1 MLSCQDEVHTQ
12 PQACPRHPE
21 WPPSLAWEVSHGL
34 QYLLPP
40 SPAAVPSLWAA
51 GSDWWSRS
59 HATLHAG
66 KEHGSHLRHGSVNV
80 KSIFLQKSYQR
91 GGVGGQREGR
101 VSHTLPLQRRWEDE
115 RQWLRTLESNT
126 FIIPRFRPLL
136 FPPWLPRSPDCAPP
150 PQPRHSA
157 GEVTKVAVKEVEE
170 EEHLYWKSSVDMSSG
185 SGLRVRERRD
195 PGSQRLFR
203 HPSWGLSRDRLTRP
217 GTAPTRPFSPLREGF
232 MGEGKAGGLGFP

>member
-1 MLSCQDEVHTQ
+1 MLPNLREGWRNGLVLSCQDEAHTQ

-34 QYLLPP
+34 QYLLLP

-91 GGVGGQREGR
+91 WGVGGQREGR

-136 FPPWLPRSPDCAPP
+136 FPPWLPRSRLCPSSP
-150 PQPRHSA
+150 
-157 GEVTKVAVKEVEE
+157 TKA
-170 EEHLYWKSSVDMSSG
+170 
-185 SGLRVRERRD
+185 
-195 PGSQRLFR
+195 
-203 HPSWGLSRDRLTRP
+203 LSRRGDKGGSEGGGGG
-217 GTAPTRPFSPLREGF
+217 GTPLLEKQCGH
-232 MGEGKAGGLGFP
+232 E